1 MGSPVSSHTPRTMET
16 RFLQYGAL
24 LAGLS
29 LLAGPGCLGNGDA
42 DDVGQTARAERGRIE
57 RIVVATG
64 TVEPEREVV
73 VRSRIPGIV
82 EKIFVSEGDDV
93 VFGQPLVEIE
103 HDLLASQV
111 REAEAALREAR
122 VDHRYAKIEVERFD
136 ELKRGGATSEQ
147 ARDEVL
153 SRYERSAAAV
163 ARAQAN
169 LDKLSTQLSYA
180 RVLSPLKGR
189 ILDISVEEGS
199 AVSSVTA
206 VTGGTAM
213 MSLAGTDTLFLEGK
227 VDENEITR
235 VALGQRARIRTEAF
249 PDRAFEGVVREIAPV
264 GERIQNVTYFEVKIE
279 ITDEN
284 AQLLR
289 PRMSGDADIIAE
301 IVENAVT
308 IPETALR
315 YRGDQIY
322 VEMVVP
328 GDPPGIEPADITIGI
343 VDGDHVEV
351 RSGLDEG
358 VLVKLQ

>member
-1 MGSPVSSHTPRTMET
+1 MET
-16 RFLQYGAL
+16 RCLRHGAL
-24 LAGLS
+24 LVGLS
-29 LLAGPGCLGNGDA
+29 LLAGSGCFGNGEFDL
-42 DDVGQTARAERGRIE
+42 GRTARAERGRIE

-64 TVEPEREVV
+64 TVEPEREIV
-73 VRSRIPGIV
+73 VRSRIPGII

-93 VFGQPLVEIE
+93 VFEQPLIEIE

-122 VDHRYAKIEVERFD
+122 VDYRYAKIEVDRFD

-147 ARDEVL
+147 ARDAAL
-153 SRYERSAAAV
+153 ARYERSAAAV

-169 LDKLSTQLSYA
+169 LDKLSTQLAYA
-180 RVLSPLKGR
+180 RVLSPLQGR
-189 ILDISVEEGS
+189 VLDIPVEEGS
-199 AVSSVTA
+199 AVSPVTA

-213 MSLAGTDTLFLEGK
+213 MSLAGTNTLFLEGK

-235 VALGQRARIRTEAF
+235 VVLGQPARIRTEAF
-249 PDRAFEGVVREIAPV
+249 SDRAFEGIVREIAPV

-279 ITDEN
+279 ITDED

-289 PRMSGDADIIAE
+289 PRMSGDADIITE

-315 YRGDQIY
+315 YRGNQIY
-322 VEMVVP
+322 VETVVREK
-328 GDPPGIEPADITIGI
+328 PPRIEPVDVTIGI
-343 VDGDHVEV
+343 VDGDRVEV

-358 VLVKLQ
+358 VEVKLQ